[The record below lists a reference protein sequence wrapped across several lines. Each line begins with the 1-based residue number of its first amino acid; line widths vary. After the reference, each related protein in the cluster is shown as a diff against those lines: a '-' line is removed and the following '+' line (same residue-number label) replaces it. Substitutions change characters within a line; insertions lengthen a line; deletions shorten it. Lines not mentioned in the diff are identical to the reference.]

1 MSIATDKLAVF
12 VSVWETVAGIKLR
25 HPTAGT
31 LLMMEQ
37 ARNLLL
43 LDSLGKMIEDNALT
57 ALDLTGTVAQYVM
70 LHSLPL
76 NEVRAMAG
84 NDKAVS
90 DAMFAAAE
98 SIPAESV
105 IEYALAINAALQ
117 AMKATRDWEVAGKN
131 GDPFT
136 HQSGQPS
143 TSPKSPS

>member
-12 VSVWETVAGIKLR
+12 VSAWETVAGIKLR

-37 ARNLLL
+37 SRNLLL
-43 LDSLGKMIEDNALT
+43 LDSLGKMIEDKALT
-57 ALDLTGTVAQYVM
+57 ALDLTGPVAQYVM

-76 NEVRAMAG
+76 AEVRGMAG
-84 NDKAVS
+84 NEDAIAT
-90 DAMFAAAE
+90 AMFAAAE
-98 SIPAESV
+98 SIPADKV

-136 HQSGQPS
+136 PQSGQPS
-143 TSPKSPS
+143 TLPKSLS